1 MLLTSAFM
9 VVLQFFK
16 AIGGNDD
23 QGRYFEILMYV
34 QKSAVYPDNEDTSF
48 HCYCHTTWLTKT
60 VALPSAASH
69 CTV

>member
-23 QGRYFEILMYV
+23 QGRYFEILMF
-34 QKSAVYPDNEDTSF
+34 KNRPFIPT
-48 HCYCHTTWLTKT
+48 TKT
-60 VALPSAASH
+60 RVSIAIAIPPG
-69 CTV
+69 